1 MEILA
6 LKSVVFKVYHIILSN
21 CFTHAVPRW
30 TWVSWC
36 WACWVSA
43 CPSTCCTTAASSS
56 ASETNVTKIPR
67 STLRWTTAARPRP
80 ACRRAWRRFLQS
92 RWATLKMEGT
102 EVTLL
107 WDMWRTNSLW
117 DRRTSHSQIVHSAC
131 SHRCTHFHHHTD
143 THMWLNTTVTPP
155 SPSLWRTPNTHTHS
169 FHMESF
175 QFLDFTRELR
185 RKLTKGREK
194 KQLLQPPQRF
204 LLSHFFLHVCHFV
217 FHVGLA
223 SPSPT

>member
-1 MEILA
+1 M
-6 LKSVVFKVYHIILSN
+6 
-21 CFTHAVPRW
+21 PRW

-117 DRRTSHSQIVHSAC
+117 DRRTSHSQILHSAC

-155 SPSLWRTPNTHTHS
+155 SPSLWRTPNTHTHTHILS
-169 FHMESF
+169 TWRAFSS
-175 QFLDFTRELR
+175 
-185 RKLTKGREK
+185 LTSPVNWGENWLKGEK
-194 KQLLQPPQRF
+194 RSSCFNLPKGSSSL
-204 LLSHFFLHVCHFV
+204 FFLHVCHFV
-217 FHVGLA
+217 FHAGLA
-223 SPSPT
+223 SPSPTQETTGEEDAKTNVSGSVQRF